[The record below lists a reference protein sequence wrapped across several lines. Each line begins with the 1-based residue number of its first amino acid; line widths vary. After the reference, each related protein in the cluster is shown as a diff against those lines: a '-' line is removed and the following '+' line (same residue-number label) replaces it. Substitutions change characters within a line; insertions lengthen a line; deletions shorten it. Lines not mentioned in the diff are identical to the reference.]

1 MRQKLDYVKT
11 QRDETYWGM
20 EEQRLEEDGQ
30 VICSLYGADDMV
42 LEYVELL
49 RGQLDL
55 EKFRS
60 GNYIIAGPGIVLDD
74 PQASADFWRPRPGS
88 SPGIRCSGH
97 S

>member
-42 LEYVELL
+42 LEYVERL
-49 RGQLDL
+49 RAA
-55 EKFRS
+55 E
-60 GNYIIAGPGIVLDD
+60 
-74 PQASADFWRPRPGS
+74 
-88 SPGIRCSGH
+88 
-97 S
+97 